1 MTQAKM
7 NLTHFIITVLCVGI
21 FTSCQPP
28 VVFGEPQ
35 PADTKPLSTIPREY
49 HGIYWCK
56 VDSASLFIDDRTFI
70 KRKEFLIKLTKAEID
85 SSNDLEL
92 QNGRLYVNDLGSSF
106 PIEEK
111 GDTIISKVVMRDTI
125 FSIAKEQILKP
136 FKGHLI
142 LNTKLDEN
150 AWAVLVASHKGAG
163 ILSLAR
169 AEIPEN
175 FAQLDSVTPIK
186 MLSERDSESTQ
197 IYITPTAEQFGRIL
211 DRGLLFDTSCSEF
224 ERIIPI
230 EEHFY

>member
-1 MTQAKM
+1 MVLIKM
-7 NLTHFIITVLCVGI
+7 NFAKLILTILCLGL

-35 PADTKPLSTIPREY
+35 PADTKPLSTIPSDY
-49 HGIYWCK
+49 QGFYWCK
-56 VDSASLFIDDRTFI
+56 VDSASLFIDDQTFL

-92 QNGRLYVNDLGSSF
+92 QNGRLYVADWESTF
-106 PIEEK
+106 PIEVK

-125 FSIAKEQILKP
+125 FSITKEQVLKP

-142 LNTKLDEN
+142 LNTKLGEN
-150 AWAVLVASHKGAG
+150 AWAVLVASRKGIG

-175 FAQLDSVTPIK
+175 LAQLDSITPVRT
-186 MLSERDSESTQ
+186 LSKRNEERTQ
-197 IYITPTAEQFGRIL
+197 IYITPTIEQFGRIL
-211 DRGLLFDTSCSEF
+211 DRGILFDASCSEF
-224 ERIIPI
+224 ERIIPLQEQI
-230 EEHFY
+230 Y